1 MREHPFALAFD
12 QLDRQVQMA
21 TPKVF
26 ISYSHDSDAHKDWV
40 RSLATSLMDNGV
52 EVTLDQ
58 WDLDLGE
65 DLSLF
70 MQNGISSSD
79 RVLMICSDTYVT
91 KAEAGQGG
99 VGFERLIVTQEVI
112 ASIETKKFIPVARG
126 NVASPRTPNFLGP
139 RLYADFNSDG
149 DYDLRLNEVLREIHG
164 VPRSPKPV
172 LGPNPFSGVIVGPPE
187 TPRVAGPT
195 GRVLGGASILDD
207 EWFNKHQTA
216 ALEGSAKL
224 DVAGTLSLRFGLHDP
239 IEKSQIELLEAIDG
253 STISTFGWPI
263 GITMRNVDAYKP
275 KPSGDGIRA
284 EIAIQ
289 KEALTD
295 RQSYDYW
302 AARKNGDF
310 YLLQNYFEDQRS
322 EGKIFFNTR
331 IVRVTESLLFLR
343 SMAEKLGVPEETK
356 FSARFQHSGLKGRVL
371 SAVGNR
377 HIFERSKAD
386 EDTVSSEI
394 ISTFGEVS
402 ENLDVLVKQV
412 CAPLFMMFDF
422 AEFGD
427 QIYADIARRFENGEV
442 S

>member
-1 MREHPFALAFD
+1 
-12 QLDRQVQMA
+12 MA
-21 TPKVF
+21 TPKIF
-26 ISYSHDSDAHKDWV
+26 ISYSHDSDTHKDWV
-40 RSLATSLMDNGV
+40 RTLATNLMANGV

-79 RVLMICSDTYVT
+79 RVLMVCSDTYVA

-99 VGFERLIVTQEVI
+99 VGFERLIVTKEVI
-112 ASIETKKFIPVARG
+112 ASIATKKFIPVARG
-126 NVASPRTPNFLGP
+126 NASSPRTPNFLGP
-139 RLYADFNSDG
+139 RLYADFNSDK
-149 DYDLRLNEVLREIHG
+149 DYELRLDEVLREIHG
-164 VPRSPKPV
+164 VPRSPKPAI
-172 LGPNPFSGVIVGPPE
+172 GPNPFSGVVVASHDM
-187 TPRVAGPT
+187 PRIAGPT
-195 GRVLGGASILDD
+195 GRVSGGASILDD
-207 EWFNKHQTA
+207 EWFINHQTA
-216 ALEGSAKL
+216 ALEGAAKL

-263 GITMRNVDAYKP
+263 GITMRNVEEYKP
-275 KPSGDGIRA
+275 RPSGDGIRA

-289 KEALTD
+289 KENLTD

-302 AARKNGDF
+302 ASRKNGDF
-310 YLLQNYFEDQRS
+310 YLLQNYFEDQRVD
-322 EGKIFFNTR
+322 GKIFFNTR
-331 IVRVTESLLFLR
+331 IVRVTESLLFLKN
-343 SMAEKLGVPEETK
+343 MAHRLGVPNETK

-377 HIFERSKAD
+377 SIFERSKAD
-386 EDTVSSEI
+386 ENIASTEI
-394 ISTFGEVS
+394 ISSFREVS
-402 ENLDVLVKQV
+402 ENLVPLVKQV

-427 QIYADIARRFENGEV
+427 QIYADIVRRFEGGEV